1 MLQWAYTEDQGL
13 IEVDLSAISAPF
25 DSNQVMLG
33 PWAKLFFERM
43 YGPTPFPLVSK
54 ALSPFPHILPFSS
67 FPLAV
72 PEIYHL
78 YPTQVQFLGWEGP
91 WRREWLPTPV
101 LLPGK
106 FHGQSSLAG
115 YSPWWGWKE
124 SDTTERPSISLFNS
138 KGSTFLSSVSHSS
151 HFSNLRRWLWEPLIY
166 S

>member
-33 PWAKLFFERM
+33 PWAKLFFQRM

-78 YPTQVQFLGWEGP
+78 YQP
-91 WRREWLPTPV
+91 R
-101 LLPGK
+101 
-106 FHGQSSLAG
+106 
-115 YSPWWGWKE
+115 
-124 SDTTERPSISLFNS
+124 FNS
-138 KGSTFLSSVSHSS
+138 WVGKVLGEGNGYPLQYCCLENSMDRVAWQVTVHDGVEKSQTQLSDHQF
-151 HFSNLRRWLWEPLIY
+151 HFSTAREALSWALWVILATSQIWEDGYENP
-166 S
+166 